1 MKQKRYSVSDGK
13 MVLYLEEATEG
24 GYIVTSPLDPELI
37 TEAESIEEA
46 FVNAYDA
53 VKSLRASRK
62 KLMRRLQAAS
72 AMR

>member
-13 MVLYLEEATEG
+13 MVLHLEEAEEG

-46 FVNAYDA
+46 FANARDA
-53 VKSLRASRK
+53 AKSLLASRK
-62 KLMRRLQAAS
+62 KLMRKLQLAS
-72 AMR
+72 AIR